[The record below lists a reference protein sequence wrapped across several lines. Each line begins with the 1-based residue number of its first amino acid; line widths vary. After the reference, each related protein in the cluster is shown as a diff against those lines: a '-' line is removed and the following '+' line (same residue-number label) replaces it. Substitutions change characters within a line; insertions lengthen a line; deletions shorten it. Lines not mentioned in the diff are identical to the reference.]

1 VGVNSLSMHI
11 ANNLERSFE
20 LQQHRLRHKNF
31 SRLVDERMDLFLLQ
45 GNLSSL
51 DQTRKRGFQ
60 QLP

>member
-1 VGVNSLSMHI
+1 
-11 ANNLERSFE
+11 
-20 LQQHRLRHKNF
+20 
-31 SRLVDERMDLFLLQ
+31 MDLFLLQ